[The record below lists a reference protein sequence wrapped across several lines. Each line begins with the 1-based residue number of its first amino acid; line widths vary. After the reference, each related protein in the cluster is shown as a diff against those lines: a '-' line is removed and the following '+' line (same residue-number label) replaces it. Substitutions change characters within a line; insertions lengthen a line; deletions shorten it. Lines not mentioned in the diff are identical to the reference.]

1 MFIPR
6 NEGIRTTRWKYIRY
20 VDSSPLFE
28 ELYDLEQDYEET
40 ENLALLPK
48 YSEVLKDFR
57 NRIGD
62 LRNAVR

>member
-1 MFIPR
+1 
-6 NEGIRTTRWKYIRY
+6 
-20 VDSSPLFE
+20 
-28 ELYDLEQDYEET
+28 LEQDYEET